1 MTKRKEMN
9 DKISPIGATIICIVL
24 ALACFV
30 GWHRLRLE
38 KEARKFFKEASGAN
52 GIERRVLE
60 LEAKV
65 AELERMARK

>member
-1 MTKRKEMN
+1 MN
-9 DKISPIGATIICIVL
+9 DKISPIGATIICIML

-38 KEARKFFKEASGAN
+38 KEARKFFKEATATN

-60 LEAKV
+60 LETRV

>member
-1 MTKRKEMN
+1 MN
-9 DKISPIGATIICIVL
+9 DKISPIGATIICIML

-38 KEARKFFKEASGAN
+38 KEARKFFKEAPGAHD
-52 GIERRVLE
+52 IERRVLV

-65 AELERMARK
+65 AELERTARK